1 MINMSTNL
9 EKYIKNLQLE
19 HFFER
24 LGASNPQMLAKEMK
38 HFTLKEAE
46 NRDRIVIGYFGG
58 QGVNRI
64 TNTIARILLEPPKI
78 SARAKVLDV
87 GAGTGFFTERIVTK
101 IHARLLSVNFYAMDL
116 TPAMLLALAKKKIK
130 ITPFIGIAEN
140 IKGSVKEARKYASLP
155 YKFDAIFSTLMLH
168 HSVSPEKVFK
178 SFKAVLKKKG
188 KAIIVDMCKHDF
200 VEFKTEMG
208 DIHLGF
214 EPEDVYRMARKCFSE
229 VRVER
234 MHGISCECSG
244 RSAEIFVAVM
254 HNCS

>member
-1 MINMSTNL
+1 MTRNI
-9 EKYIKNLQLE
+9 EKYLKQPKLEQLFKELGTAKPKILAETVE
-19 HFFER
+19 HFI
-24 LGASNPQMLAKEMK
+24 
-38 HFTLKEAE
+38 TKEAKQ
-46 NRDRIVIGYFGG
+46 RDKIVVSYFGR
-58 QGVNRI
+58 QGVDQI
-64 TNTIARILLEPPKI
+64 TNTIARILLESPKL

-87 GAGTGFFTERIVTK
+87 GAGTGFFTERIIIK
-101 IHARLLSVNFYAMDL
+101 IHARLPSVNFYAMDL
-116 TPAMLLALAKKKIK
+116 TPAMLLTLTKKKMK

-155 YKFDAIFSTLMLH
+155 HKFDAIFSTLMLH
-168 HSVSPEKVFK
+168 HSTSPEKVFK

-188 KAIIVDMCKHDF
+188 KAIVVDMCKHEF

-208 DIHLGF
+208 DVHLGF
-214 EPEDVYRMARKCFSE
+214 EPEDVCRMARKYFSD
-229 VRVER
+229 VKVEI